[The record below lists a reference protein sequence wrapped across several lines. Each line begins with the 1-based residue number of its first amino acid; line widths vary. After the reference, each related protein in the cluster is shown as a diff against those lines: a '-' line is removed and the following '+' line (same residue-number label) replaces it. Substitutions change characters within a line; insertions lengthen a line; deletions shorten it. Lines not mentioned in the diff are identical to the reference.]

1 MKILLSAC
9 YSLGLA
15 ATLCGIPLLSASGQ
29 QTISI
34 SEVAQRAVE
43 LSQLTQPGSTPF
55 HLKATIVESTNPDS
69 DYKAEVEEYWL
80 SPTKWRGAVSSPH
93 FSQTVIQNGDS
104 ISEQDTGDYYP
115 FWLRDLV
122 TAIFEPLPMLDQLKQ
137 VTGKMRAPSGGAQSN
152 SCSRFQQMVG
162 VPPAQMS
169 EFSVFC
175 FEGSHG
181 LLELV
186 VTPGY
191 DAEFKDY
198 KEFNGKFVARR
209 IVTDPEPG
217 TTIEAK
223 ITSLDEFSAPSDDL
237 FITLQPTPQA
247 NRLTSVRVDEALL
260 RSNPVSAPEIVWPA
274 VRDGKTSGALSM
286 YVSVD
291 RNGHVRET
299 WPLNSDNAR
308 LDDGVRA
315 QVMKWHF
322 KPVLENGIPVQAE
335 SIFTFSF
342 DTKTADAIPVLSDAE
357 ARALATN
364 IVEAVVPSG
373 TAKSGTRFTVRV
385 SVGTDGKLEGV
396 GNINN
401 LPDPLFLAGYQ
412 AVRKWRFKPYVL
424 DGKPDEFKADI
435 TFQVD

>member
-1 MKILLSAC
+1 MKILLLAC
-9 YSLGLA
+9 YSVGLA
-15 ATLCGIPLLSASGQ
+15 AMLCGIAALSAFGQ
-29 QTISI
+29 QTVPI
-34 SEVAQRAVE
+34 SEVAERAVT

-55 HLKATIVESTNPDS
+55 HLKAAIVESTNPDS
-69 DYKAEVEEYWL
+69 DYKADVDEYWT
-80 SPTKWRGAVSSPH
+80 SPTKWRRTINSPH
-93 FSQTVIQNGDS
+93 FSQTLIVNGDS
-104 ISEQDTGDYYP
+104 ISELDTGDYYP

-223 ITSLDEFSAPSDDL
+223 VTTLEEFSAPGDDL
-237 FITLQPTPQA
+237 FIAQQTQQA
-247 NRLTSVRVDEALL
+247 NRVKSVRVDQSLL
-260 RSNPVSAPEIVWPA
+260 RGDPVNAPEIVWPA
-274 VRDGKTSGALSM
+274 VRDGKTVGALSI
-286 YVSVD
+286 YVSID

-308 LDDGVRA
+308 LDDDVRA
-315 QVMKWHF
+315 QVMKWQF

-342 DTKTADAIPVLSDAE
+342 DTKTADAIPVLSDSE
-357 ARALATN
+357 ARALATS
-364 IVEAVVPSG
+364 IVEAVVLPG
-373 TAKSGTRFTVRV
+373 AAKPGTRFTVRV
-385 SVGTDGKLEGV
+385 SVEANGKLGGV
-396 GNINN
+396 ENINN
-401 LPDPLFLAGYQ
+401 LPASLFLAGYQ
-412 AVRKWRFKPYVL
+412 AVKKWHFKPYVRN
-424 DGKPDEFKADI
+424 GEPDEFKADI